1 MVVCSDSWHQT
12 LSNFEHWNRVLYL
25 YWNNLCIIQLWHGI
39 FSFHPFGQTPHFPNY
54 FHSFLRYS
62 GGTGLDA
69 TCAGSGV
76 AVSGWGTINHW
87 GGGSLASQFAR
98 SVVPQCFAWCPH
110 QGRPLCETQLY
121 SHLGICIRSQLLP
134 TLGHHFSHNSISA
147 ESCLAGPVNVSK
159 WCLKYVPR
167 ATLSSLRSLVSTLF
181 QKKRKGS
188 VFAIGLGIFYQ
199 HLVLFPVYLLY
210 PKMVLNRVAQY
221 CNANIY
227 SFEVSL

>member
-1 MVVCSDSWHQT
+1 MVDLKHT
-12 LSNFEHWNRVLYL
+12 
-25 YWNNLCIIQLWHGI
+25 
-39 FSFHPFGQTPHFPNY
+39 
-54 FHSFLRYS
+54 
-62 GGTGLDA
+62 
-69 TCAGSGV
+69 
-76 AVSGWGTINHW
+76 
-87 GGGSLASQFAR
+87 R
-98 SVVPQCFAWCPH
+98 SVVPQCFAWCPR

-134 TLGHHFSHNSISA
+134 TLGHHFSYNSISA

-227 SFEVSL
+227 SFEVFLQQNSGHGSLQ

>member
-1 MVVCSDSWHQT
+1 MVVCSAVTPDTKHSQILVIGQLLH
-12 LSNFEHWNRVLYL
+12 L
-25 YWNNLCIIQLWHGI
+25 YWNDLCIIQLWHGI
-39 FSFHPFGQTPHFPNY
+39 FSFHPFGQTLHFQNY

-87 GGGSLASQFAR
+87 GGGSLFASQFAR
-98 SVVPQCFAWCPH
+98 LVVPQCFVWCPH

-134 TLGHHFSHNSISA
+134 TLGHHFSYNSISA

-167 ATLSSLRSLVSTLF
+167 ATLSSL
-181 QKKRKGS
+181 
-188 VFAIGLGIFYQ
+188 
-199 HLVLFPVYLLY
+199 HLQT
-210 PKMVLNRVAQY
+210 N
-221 CNANIY
+221 N
-227 SFEVSL
+227 SF